1 MVYIEVIP
9 LYIIRNV
16 CMFTS
21 SYHWKGII
29 TNDFFVHQ
37 KLKASNANIFTCNF
51 LHLDVLASNLMA
63 STTYPF
69 WKASSS
75 TECCL
80 ELVPVDLLENNVNNI
95 I

>member
-1 MVYIEVIP
+1 M
-9 LYIIRNV
+9 
-16 CMFTS
+16 S
-21 SYHWKGII
+21 W
-29 TNDFFVHQ
+29 HQ
-37 KLKASNANIFTCNF
+37 L
-51 LHLDVLASNLMA
+51 V

-95 I
+95 IDMFHILLYVIHKNTSTGTISCPNDNLILCP